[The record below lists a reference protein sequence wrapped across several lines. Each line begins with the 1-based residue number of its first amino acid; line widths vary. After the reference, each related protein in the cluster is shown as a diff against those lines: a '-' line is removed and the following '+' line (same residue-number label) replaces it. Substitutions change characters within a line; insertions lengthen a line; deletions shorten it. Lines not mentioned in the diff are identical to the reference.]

1 MVAQS
6 GPGQG
11 NEHEVVS
18 NLKTGRK
25 ETIEDELGVW
35 DILQESIHDGR
46 VGALRPE
53 MVDEDLEAGSCG
65 RGPQLLK
72 SIGQFDDVDEVS
84 NKD

>member
-1 MVAQS
+1 MHDQS
-6 GPGQG
+6 LAK
-11 NEHEVVS
+11 ELKHEVVS
-18 NLKTGRK
+18 DLKTGR
-25 ETIEDELGVW
+25 EGTIGGELGVW

-46 VGALRPE
+46 VGALRPK
-53 MVDEDLEAGSCG
+53 MVDEDLEAGSCS